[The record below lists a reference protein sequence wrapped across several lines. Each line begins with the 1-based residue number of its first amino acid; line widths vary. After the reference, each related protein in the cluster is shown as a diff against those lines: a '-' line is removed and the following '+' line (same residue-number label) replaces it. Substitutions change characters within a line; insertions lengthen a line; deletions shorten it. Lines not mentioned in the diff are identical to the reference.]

1 MDEQRIK
8 SFIAELGYNRYVQNV
23 VCDYYLIKQKDRSI
37 HKAIK
42 QCFNDLISKQE
53 ILETV
58 IPLLDEVK
66 STGLWNQKKKQS

>member
-1 MDEQRIK
+1 MLASTEHEEQIK

-23 VCDYYLIKQKDRSI
+23 VCDYYLIKEKDRSI

-42 QCFNDLISKQE
+42 QCFNDLRNKQE

-66 STGLWNQKKKQS
+66 